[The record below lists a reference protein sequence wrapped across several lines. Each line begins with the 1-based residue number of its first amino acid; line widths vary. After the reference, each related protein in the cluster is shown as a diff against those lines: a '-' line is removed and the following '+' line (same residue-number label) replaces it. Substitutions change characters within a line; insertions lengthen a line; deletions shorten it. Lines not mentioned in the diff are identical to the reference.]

1 MLLQRLATGAN
12 GVKQARYRRRPTRGS
27 EVLVSTC
34 AVYTRGTLEYCCLFL
49 ARSTKY
55 PLKSARGNSKPP
67 ASIFGKANR
76 LCKLLVFLGRG
87 GKQSSAF
94 MLRV

>member
-1 MLLQRLATGAN
+1 MYTQR
-12 GVKQARYRRRPTRGS
+12 VMVHK
-27 EVLVSTC
+27 
-34 AVYTRGTLEYCCLFL
+34 TLE
-49 ARSTKY
+49 
-55 PLKSARGNSKPP
+55 RGNSKPP